1 MPLGEGVLPV
11 IKLSSIF
18 HFFIKKLFRIIR
30 GVRGPTPNGKCLK
43 CFPFLLI
50 PSLIFHILATAWY
63 FCFCDKWPSMSVQW
77 EKVHAWRIN
86 ISNWVKLICLQT
98 FLRNICRAKS
108 KSNSKP
114 WPWNIEYASPARRLC
129 QVCQP
134 PMSQCQNVRS
144 PTEVEL
150 PTWGCVPLEEASNRP
165 GAHLPYCIA
174 LSAISCV
181 FVYLCI
187 LYFALMQSSLWST
200 FLLCKKYES
209 VFSQL
214 LDGPS
219 HSPMPHR
226 SIYIINGCHDHPAH
240 WISVFPIFHFSNL

>member
-98 FLRNICRAKS
+98 FLRNICRGKS

-134 PMSQCQNVRS
+134 PRSQCQNVRS

-150 PTWGCVPLEEASNRP
+150 PTWGCVPLGRP
-165 GAHLPYCIA
+165 PTDQVPTCLTALPS
-174 LSAISCV
+174 LPFLV
-181 FVYLCI
+181 FVYFAFCLHAI
-187 LYFALMQSSLWST
+187 LSLIHFFALQ
-200 FLLCKKYES
+200 
-209 VFSQL
+209 
-214 LDGPS
+214 
-219 HSPMPHR
+219 
-226 SIYIINGCHDHPAH
+226 
-240 WISVFPIFHFSNL
+240 